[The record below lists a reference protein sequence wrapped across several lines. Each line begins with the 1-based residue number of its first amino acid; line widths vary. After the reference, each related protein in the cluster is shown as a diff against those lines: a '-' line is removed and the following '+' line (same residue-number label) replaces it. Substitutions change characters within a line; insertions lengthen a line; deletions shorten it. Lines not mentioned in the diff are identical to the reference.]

1 MHVKEP
7 RATEKRKSANG
18 SNRAS
23 YPVTLRIHTSRPSGA
38 LVQSPAAPAGTR
50 RIGQIM
56 NSSSTVSAEL
66 GLRLVV
72 PQQTIVPLM
81 ASLYYSREDPYA
93 IRIAFHV
100 GLDEPVEW
108 IFARDLLSTGI
119 EGREGQGDV
128 QVWPSSGTEGG
139 APGSVLNLELS
150 SPFGQAHF
158 EAPVKDVSD
167 FLHKTYQIVP
177 VGHESDHVNVE
188 AELTDLLRQAS

>member
-1 MHVKEP
+1 
-7 RATEKRKSANG
+7 
-18 SNRAS
+18 
-23 YPVTLRIHTSRPSGA
+23 
-38 LVQSPAAPAGTR
+38 
-50 RIGQIM
+50 M

-108 IFARDLLSTGI
+108 IFARDLLSMGI
-119 EGREGQGDV
+119 ESREGLGDV
-128 QVWPSSGTEGG
+128 QVWPSAGTEGG
-139 APGSVLNLELS
+139 APDSVLNLELS

-167 FLHKTYQIVP
+167 FLDKTYQLVAA
-177 VGHESDHVNVE
+177 GHESDHVNVE